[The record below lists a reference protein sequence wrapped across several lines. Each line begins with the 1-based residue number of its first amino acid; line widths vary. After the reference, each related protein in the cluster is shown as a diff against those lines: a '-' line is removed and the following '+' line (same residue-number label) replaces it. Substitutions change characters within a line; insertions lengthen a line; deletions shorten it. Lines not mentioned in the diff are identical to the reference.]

1 MTIKAKSHRFTHVV
15 AWLFLLLSIV
25 FWVLFFMVQGDQ
37 LSTAMWWPSLLIGTI
52 SSIIFG
58 MIFLKG
64 LFD

>member
-1 MTIKAKSHRFTHVV
+1 MTIKAKSHRLTHFI
-15 AWLFLLLSIV
+15 AWFFLLLSIV

-37 LSTAMWWPSLLIGTI
+37 LTDDMWLPSLLVGTI

-58 MIFLKG
+58 MIFFKG